1 MESKRTDALQ
11 LIGIDK
17 SFPGVHALKQ
27 VDFSLPEGEVRGLV
41 GENGAGKSTLMNI
54 LGGVLQPD
62 AGRVVIGGRFVT
74 LENPAKAERKG
85 IAFIHQELSLFE
97 NLDVATNIFIHNLPR
112 RGGLLDNRKLYGET
126 REILRRV
133 GLPQIRPGELV
144 ANLRL
149 GQRQLVEIARCLTQ
163 KVKILI
169 LDEPTSSLTSQ
180 ETERLFEIVT
190 SLKNEGVSVIFI
202 SHRLDEI
209 FRICGSITVMRDGR
223 NIKTSEIAEIGLP
236 DVVRLMIGREMSE
249 MYAHER
255 RASGGK
261 TLLEVRNLSRSGK
274 FSNVSFTLREG
285 ESLGLY
291 GLMGSGRTELVRAI
305 FGLDH
310 YDAGEI
316 LVSGKPVHIRS
327 PQDAIRCGVSLIT
340 ENRRRE
346 GLDLIH
352 SVQSNLL
359 LASIDRF
366 KRAFSLLDRQRE
378 RTVCQENIA
387 KFGIKTPSLQQIA
400 KNLSGGNQ
408 QKVVIAKWINT
419 KPKVLIL
426 DEPTR
431 GIDVGAKKEI
441 FGIIDDL
448 LSSGVG
454 IFLISSELA
463 EINGLCD
470 RLLIIRKG
478 RIVSEHG
485 IEARSE
491 ERILSEAMGV

>member
-327 PQDAIRCGVSLIT
+327 PQDAIRCGVSLI
-340 ENRRRE
+340 
-346 GLDLIH
+346 
-352 SVQSNLL
+352 
-359 LASIDRF
+359 
-366 KRAFSLLDRQRE
+366 
-378 RTVCQENIA
+378 IA
-387 KFGIKTPSLQQIA
+387 KPL
-400 KNLSGGNQ
+400 
-408 QKVVIAKWINT
+408 
-419 KPKVLIL
+419 
-426 DEPTR
+426 R
-431 GIDVGAKKEI
+431 
-441 FGIIDDL
+441 
-448 LSSGVG
+448 
-454 IFLISSELA
+454 
-463 EINGLCD
+463 
-470 RLLIIRKG
+470 R
-478 RIVSEHG
+478 
-485 IEARSE
+485 
-491 ERILSEAMGV
+491 